1 MENEFKIGDYV
12 SVGTD
17 KQKGRIVN
25 EFKPFGTFNM
35 YTVHLFNNGT
45 MVTAAKHELVK
56 GMEDNEFNKMLPT
69 TSNIDLSSLIS
80 NNSNINLS
88 TTTAV
93 PQPLVP
99 ATITDPPPPPQQCNT
114 SESITDNQLS
124 NSTFEDDLDAN
135 TIEALFNEIFNKT
148 QQKSEMFKTIL
159 NDDIDNFIFQNENE
173 NTRRKTL
180 SHIKLLR
187 QFLSEEGES
196 REIKNIPPMELD
208 NYLQICCKCTTKIW
222 Q

>member
-56 GMEDNEFNKMLPT
+56 GMEDDEFNKMLPT

>member
-124 NSTFEDDLDAN
+124 NCTFENDLDAN

-196 REIKNIPPMELD
+196 REIENIPPMELD